1 MLSDGIVVGGG
12 TTGFGF
18 MPGGFRG
25 YYNMSGGILK
35 PSLDFMTIIIG
46 QDTAIGGVFTQSAGS
61 TTCTRLEMNQNSTS
75 SGVLTLSGG
84 SFHNSGRTISNG
96 SFTQTGGVATF
107 DDNFDGA
114 GSMTITGNASLTI
127 ARIQQDS
134 LSVGGNAR
142 IQINKAQVGTIGSVT
157 ATTSRVNT
165 LNFEQ
170 VGNLVKGTFDIAGGK
185 LIVNYDTTSPAA
197 NIRKYLASGYS
208 GGSWNGTGLSSIGA
222 AGSFSGHHTALG
234 YGEASQVL
242 GASGGVFGGM
252 AVDGTAVLV
261 RYTYYGD
268 ANIDGSVD
276 SVDFNSI
283 ASNFGGSGKSWSQGD
298 SNYVGVVDTT
308 DFNLLASNFGKT
320 LAAEA
325 ASPVGSPVPEPAGI
339 SGAVLLMLALYRRCR
354 NLQRSAHS
362 VASRKMSS

>member
-1 MLSDGIVVGGG
+1 MVGGSTIG
-12 TTGFGF
+12 LGST
-18 MPGGFRG
+18 PGGFRG
-25 YYNMSGGILK
+25 YYNMSGGILA
-35 PSLDFMTIIIG
+35 PSYDLLTIIIG

-75 SGVLTLSGG
+75 SGVLNLSGG

-114 GSMTITGNASLTI
+114 GTMNITGNASLTV

-142 IQINKAQVGTIGSVT
+142 IQINTAQVGTIGSVT
-157 ATTSRVNT
+157 STTSRVNSLT
-165 LNFEQ
+165 FEQ
-170 VGNLVKGTFDIAGGK
+170 AGNIIKGTFDLSGGK
-185 LIVNYDTTSPAA
+185 LIVNYDSISPAA
-197 NIRKYLASGYS
+197 NIRKYLASGYNN
-208 GGSWNGTGLSSIGA
+208 GSWNGTGLSSTA
-222 AGSFSGHHTALG
+222 AANPFFAHHTALG
-234 YGEASQVL
+234 YGEASQAL
-242 GASGGVFGGM
+242 GPSGGVFGGM
-252 AVDGTAVLV
+252 SVDGTAVLI

-268 ANIDGSVD
+268 ANIDGAVD
-276 SVDFNSI
+276 SVDFNNL

-298 SNYVGVVDTT
+298 SNYDGVVDTT

-320 LAAEA
+320 LAAEV

-339 SGAVLLMLALYRRCR
+339 SGAALSIFALYRRRR
-354 NLQRSAHS
+354 NLIAGGRC
-362 VASRKMSS
+362 RL